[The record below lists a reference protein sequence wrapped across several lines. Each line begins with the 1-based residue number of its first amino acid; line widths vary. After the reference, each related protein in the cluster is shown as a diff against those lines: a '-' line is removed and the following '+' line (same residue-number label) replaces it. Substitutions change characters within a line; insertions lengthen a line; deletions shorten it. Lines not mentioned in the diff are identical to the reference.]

1 MNIPLQQQL
10 YLLGQVVQVT
20 ILGLV
25 IMDVVTIATSV
36 ITNGYDNIQAID
48 VYSLAECRYLH

>member
-10 YLLGQVVQVT
+10 YPLGQVVQVT

-25 IMDVVTIATSV
+25 IMDVVTIARSV
-36 ITNGYDNIQAID
+36 ITNGYENIQVVN
-48 VYSLAECRYLH
+48 VYILAEYGYLH

>member
-25 IMDVVTIATSV
+25 IMDMATIARSV
-36 ITNGYDNIQAID
+36 ITNGYENIQALN
-48 VYSLAECRYLH
+48 VYSLAEHKYLH